1 MTLQT
6 TFEDDNMKIFL
17 QLSLSLFWGA
27 GHLIA
32 QQGTLAG
39 LSIKEENIIFV
50 GNKSIPSQELKAIFR
65 NAGTVTAGLSP
76 ESMDLY
82 TASRMN
88 HSLNMILAFYHNRGF
103 IKAAVT
109 PPEVDFAAPGPD
121 SKLQLIF
128 KINENHAYNLGQVK
142 INGAENLSQ
151 AMLVSLLN
159 LQPKIPINL
168 SKVAGGAAAIQ
179 ELYLTLG
186 YLDVDIK
193 TRLDPVDD
201 KKVADLIIDLNEGRQ
216 YHLEKVELVG
226 NSPIKGSLIRE
237 FLPFQSGDIFGKKA
251 FDACLQ
257 NLNELGT
264 TPVLTSADVK
274 FSYDR
279 GRAVVDVVINLEGKQ
294 KK

>member
-1 MTLQT
+1 LRMGFMRNLLRVTL
-6 TFEDDNMKIFL
+6 FFY
-17 QLSLSLFWGA
+17 WGA
-27 GHLIA
+27 GVVIA

-39 LSIKEENIIFV
+39 LAIKEENLIFV
-50 GNKSIPSQELKAIFR
+50 GNKSISSQELKAIFR

-76 ESMDLY
+76 DKIDLY
-82 TASRMN
+82 TADRMN

-109 PPEVDFAAPGPD
+109 PPEVDFAPGAE

-128 KINENHAYNLGQVK
+128 KVSENHAYNLGQVK
-142 INGAENLSQ
+142 ISGAENLGQ
-151 AMLVSLLN
+151 PLLVSLLN
-159 LQPKIPINL
+159 LQPKMPINL
-168 SKVAGGAAAIQ
+168 SKITSGASAVQ

-201 KKVADLIIDLNEGRQ
+201 KKTADLIIGINEGKQ
-216 YHLEKVELVG
+216 YHLGKVELVG
-226 NSPIKGSLIRE
+226 NSPIKSSLIRE

-251 FDACLQ
+251 FDSCLQ

-264 TPVLTSADVK
+264 TSMLTSADVN

-279 GRAVVDVVINLEGKQ
+279 QQALVDVVINLEGKH
-294 KK
+294 KE